1 MDAFLSELGFPLR
14 GDWQLERMTGHETEI
29 SDKDHYTTAEF
40 RASADGRT
48 YRIAAHLRS
57 YEGSGIVDF
66 SICPDLIPD

>member
-1 MDAFLSELGFPLR
+1 MSCGTWTPFCLR

-48 YRIAAHLRS
+48 YRITITHLRS
-57 YEGSGIVDF
+57 CEGSGIVDF
-66 SICPDLIPD
+66 TIRPD

>member
-1 MDAFLSELGFPLR
+1 MDAFLSELGIPLR

-29 SDKDHYTTAEF
+29 SDKDHCTTAEF

-48 YRIAAHLRS
+48 YRITVTYLRS

-66 SICPDLIPD
+66 AIRPD